1 VGQYYSPEIDQTAPA
16 EPPALAA
23 KPREPAIPPAP
34 DPPADQNDQIAMVQ
48 YLNALQSYQDDVTL
62 IQNEYRSQME
72 LYEAQADVYQAE
84 MEEYQKARLK
94 YETARNSA
102 VERAEGVIE
111 SITKEFG
118 WAWVNK
124 HDPQVYRSWLLRTW
138 GAQGILVGVFLMAIL
153 FLIKRKD
160 T

>member
-1 VGQYYSPEIDQTAPA
+1 
-16 EPPALAA
+16 
-23 KPREPAIPPAP
+23 
-34 DPPADQNDQIAMVQ
+34 MVQ

-62 IQNEYRSQME
+62 IQNDYKSQME

-102 VERAEGVIE
+102 VQQAEGVIE

-124 HDPQVYRSWLLRTW
+124 HDPQVYRPGCCAPGEHRASWWASSWLSSCS
-138 GAQGILVGVFLMAIL
+138 
-153 FLIKRKD
+153 
-160 T
+160 